1 METVIVRGILTEDG
15 KIMLD
20 LPENWRPGEIAVEIS
35 VGAVWTEAEL
45 ARLSELMKSDP
56 KPASEI
62 QTGGW
67 EEMGIVD
74 SVAFVEEMRRKRREK
89 SKW

>member
-15 KIMLD
+15 TIMLD
-20 LPENWRPGEIAVEIS
+20 LPVNWRPGEIAVEIP
-35 VGAVWTEAEL
+35 VGATWTDEEL
-45 ARLSELMKSDP
+45 AKLSELMKSDP

-67 EEMGIVD
+67 EDMGIVD